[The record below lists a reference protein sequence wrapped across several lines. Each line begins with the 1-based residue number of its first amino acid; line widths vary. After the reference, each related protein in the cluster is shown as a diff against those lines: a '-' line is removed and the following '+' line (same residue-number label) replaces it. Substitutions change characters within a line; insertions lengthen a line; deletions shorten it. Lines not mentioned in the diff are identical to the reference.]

1 MLTGR
6 LTSHKADL
14 IYIPQQLGNDS
25 KGFAFVRERQRH
37 TRASGQGGD
46 REQKTHPHPTA
57 HLIYIP
63 QPLGNVFKGLG
74 ICDVVDEHDAHGS
87 TVVGGGDGVETLLTS
102 RVPET
107 TMLITQQQNTHTQ
120 QQKRTHT
127 HNNNNKKQNA
137 HTHNNK
143 NIHTTTTTKCTR
155 THNKNAHTHNNKNAR
170 THNKKQ
176 NAHTH
181 THNKKTR
188 THTHQNT
195 QQQQEPNWCIPL
207 WRKTATD
214 DTLKNR

>member
-143 NIHTTTTTKCTR
+143 N
-155 THNKNAHTHNNKNAR
+155 AR

-195 QQQQEPNWCIPL
+195 QQQQEPN
-207 WRKTATD
+207 
-214 DTLKNR
+214 